1 MEASKPSW
9 IWMAS
14 AVSACVLALLAVG
27 TAVYHQRAAD
37 RPIGEGQLF
46 AEDATAAASEALQ
59 LLSRGT
65 EPDVT
70 VRQLRNHLAIE
81 AVSLLDGDGKIV
93 VSSSPSLVGSK
104 VESGVLQFG
113 LSQQRLAAV
122 VEPVAHPISVDGV
135 EEWPAGS
142 PLYTVLQPMDDG
154 ALVLH
159 YDTTELLARRSG
171 EIGIRATTLQLLAV
185 AVFLMVGASMSFV
198 GRSRSTRHHREV
210 ALEAA
215 LLRRHSRE
223 LEITNHELE
232 KARRDAEMALALAE
246 EKSRVRAEFV
256 LMINHE
262 LRTPLTSV
270 VTGAD
275 LLRFDETLSPEDR
288 AGVIETMI
296 ADGRRL
302 EEMIGQ
308 MLVVAR
314 IENRGLHV
322 ALEEV
327 ELAEMVAALRTG
339 HPRLDVP
346 QAAVPFPLRDQM
358 VWTDATS
365 LVQLVGSLADN
376 AVTHGARTVT
386 LTCAPEIPFEPLVEV
401 GVRPHDCIYM
411 LVSDDGPGIPPEFL
425 PRIFEKFEKL
435 SSSPGTGLGLYLA
448 RMMIEALE
456 ASLAVTTSDSG
467 TVMAIA
473 VPVSAAVP
481 SVLPLAGAVAR

>member
-1 MEASKPSW
+1 
-9 IWMAS
+9 
-14 AVSACVLALLAVG
+14 
-27 TAVYHQRAAD
+27 
-37 RPIGEGQLF
+37 
-46 AEDATAAASEALQ
+46 
-59 LLSRGT
+59 
-65 EPDVT
+65 
-70 VRQLRNHLAIE
+70 
-81 AVSLLDGDGKIV
+81 
-93 VSSSPSLVGSK
+93 
-104 VESGVLQFG
+104 
-113 LSQQRLAAV
+113 
-122 VEPVAHPISVDGV
+122 
-135 EEWPAGS
+135 
-142 PLYTVLQPMDDG
+142 
-154 ALVLH
+154 
-159 YDTTELLARRSG
+159 
-171 EIGIRATTLQLLAV
+171 
-185 AVFLMVGASMSFV
+185 
-198 GRSRSTRHHREV
+198 
-210 ALEAA
+210 
-215 LLRRHSRE
+215 
-223 LEITNHELE
+223 
-232 KARRDAEMALALAE
+232 
-246 EKSRVRAEFV
+246 
-256 LMINHE
+256 
-262 LRTPLTSV
+262 
-270 VTGAD
+270 
-275 LLRFDETLSPEDR
+275 LSPEDR

-346 QAAVPFPLRDQM
+346 QEAAPFPLRDQM

-401 GVRPHDCIYM
+401 GVRPHDAIYM

-425 PRIFEKFEKL
+425 PRIFEKFEKH

-456 ASLAVTTSDSG
+456 ASLAVTTSDRG

-473 VPVSAAVP
+473 VPVSAAFP